1 MAIEVKS
8 SFRLVGDSTLWII
21 SRSNDIADSNAVICK
36 IRKEADSQRIFLLF
50 GSAVG
55 YNGEFKFFKKQEIP
69 TLNDF
74 TTEALLEDYVD
85 IKLKYV
91 DNGDDRVMVQGAIS
105 GHQKRLINM
114 VCSMFIPVFDLTKLM
129 LAGSGASILMK
140 QISLRFIERDHKLK
154 SGV

>member
-1 MAIEVKS
+1 MGEDPAPNIKGNWEPAVLRNIGKGGLQIRSQILRTKQDLNLRSLAIEVKS
-8 SFRLVGDSTLWII
+8 AFRLLGDSTLWII
-21 SRSNDIADSNAVICK
+21 SRSSEVTDPNAVICK

-55 YNGEFKFFKKQEIP
+55 QNGEFKFFKKQEIP

-105 GHQKRLINM
+105 G
-114 VCSMFIPVFDLTKLM
+114 P
-129 LAGSGASILMK
+129 
-140 QISLRFIERDHKLK
+140 
-154 SGV
+154 